1 MKFQLI
7 SENKI
12 EGKAFENI
20 GKIKISHLL
29 SLLFISAF
37 LWAGCAHKPVTPSHV
52 EPSDSPFYENSQIES
67 ANAEQIPSD
76 PDTGYD
82 SDADFSDDEL
92 DQFEEEFEEKRVKIA
107 DPLICWN
114 RIMFHFNDKFYFWV
128 LRPVS
133 KGYRAVVPSLVRV
146 GVKNFFTNLTA
157 PVRIVNC
164 ILQGKWK
171 AADAEFARFLF
182 NSTVGVLG
190 FGNPA
195 KKYPELD
202 TSEEDFGQTLGAYGI
217 GNGFYIVWPILGPS
231 TLRDSVGLVGD
242 FFLNPVSYV
251 EPVEAYVGIRSYEE
265 VNDTSF
271 IIGDYESIKK
281 AAIDPYEA
289 FRDAY
294 IQYRKSKVKK

>member
-1 MKFQLI
+1 MEPIKEEFFRNRKSHEVWSRVVISRRFIGYLEEREVRDLCQTDDLVVFVHAERDALERVDGNIADFWTRQLEKHI
-7 SENKI
+7 
-12 EGKAFENI
+12 A
-20 GKIKISHLL
+20 
-29 SLLFISAF
+29 
-37 LWAGCAHKPVTPSHV
+37 
-52 EPSDSPFYENSQIES
+52 
-67 ANAEQIPSD
+67 SD
-76 PDTGYD
+76 PEE
-82 SDADFSDDEL
+82 FEL

-107 DPLICWN
+107 DPLAGWN
-114 RIMFHFNDKFYFWV
+114 RIMFHFNDKLYFWV

-146 GVKNFFTNLTA
+146 GVKNFFTNITA
-157 PVRIVNC
+157 PIRIVNS

-202 TSEEDFGQTLGAYGI
+202 SHEEDFGQTLGAYGI

-242 FFLNPVSYV
+242 FFLNPVSCV
-251 EPVEAYVGIRSYEE
+251 EPIEVYVGIRSYEE
-265 VNDTSF
+265 VNETSF
-271 IIGDYESIKK
+271 IIGDYEAIKK

-294 IQYRKSKVKK
+294 IQYRNSKVKK

>member
-20 GKIKISHLL
+20 SKIIISHLL
-29 SLLFISAF
+29 LLLFISVF
-37 LWAGCAHKPVTPSHV
+37 LWTGCAHKPVTPSHV
-52 EPSDSPFYENSQIES
+52 EPSDSPLHENSQIES

-82 SDADFSDDEL
+82 SDDDFFDDEL

-107 DPLICWN
+107 DPLAGWN

-146 GVKNFFTNLTA
+146 GVKNFFTNITA
-157 PVRIVNC
+157 PIRIVNS

-171 AADAEFARFLF
+171 AADAEFARFLL

-202 TSEEDFGQTLGAYGI
+202 SNEEDFGQTLGAYGI

-242 FFLNPVSYV
+242 FFLNPVSCV
-251 EPVEAYVGIRSYEE
+251 EPIEAYVGIRTYEE
-265 VNDTSF
+265 VNETSF
-271 IIGDYESIKK
+271 IIGDYEAIKK

-294 IQYRKSKVKK
+294 IQYRNSKVKK